1 MDGGSGANIW
11 HYDLESLN
19 LWNKADDESGRDSAS
34 SGIIQFS
41 PIDLPSMDS
50 SLKISV
56 PTLSDAYDFIF
67 GSHDAAAFIRR
78 EEEKLVESG
87 SRAEDEGSK
96 LSRRANQQKS
106 AIEKIQTK
114 SCNHSGAGETI
125 QKTGNTLIR

>member
-1 MDGGSGANIW
+1 MA
-11 HYDLESLN
+11 YDLESLN
-19 LWNKADDESGRDSAS
+19 LWKKADDESGRDSAS

-67 GSHDAAAFIRR
+67 GFTMLPHSSE

-87 SRAEDEGSK
+87 SRSEDEGSK
-96 LSRRANQQKS
+96 LARRANQQKL
-106 AIEKIQTK
+106 AIEKFKQRAAITQEL
-114 SCNHSGAGETI
+114 GGRFR
-125 QKTGNTLIR
+125 KTGNTLIR